1 MSPVSDS
8 QRKLACVA
16 LSIKRGET
24 KSSYSKEAAS
34 MAESMS
40 EDKLSEWCSA
50 TKLEKE

>member
-8 QRKLACVA
+8 QRKLACIA
-16 LSIKRGET
+16 LSIKRKET
-24 KSSYSKEAAS
+24 KESYSPQAAS

-40 EDKLSEWCSA
+40 EEKLSEWCSA